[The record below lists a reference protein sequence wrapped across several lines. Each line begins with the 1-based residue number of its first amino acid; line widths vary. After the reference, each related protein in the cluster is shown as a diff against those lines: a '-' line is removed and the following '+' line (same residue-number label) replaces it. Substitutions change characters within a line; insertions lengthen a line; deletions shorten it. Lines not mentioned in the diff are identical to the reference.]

1 MAECFGHRQ
10 RRGHQVAPELS
21 FASAST
27 STGFSRGCASL
38 SPRRPHGS
46 PPIPCP
52 TPPPRRGPERAASG
66 PLPRPDSIRPA
77 SSSATL
83 ITRPRA
89 AQDSVDVGRRQ
100 EEVICENTTG
110 HILCR
115 RLLLTEPAPASS
127 TKPVQLPSPL
137 WDGDGISPVEQLMA
151 LNRLQRSSPVPSSVP
166 W

>member
-46 PPIPCP
+46 PPTPCP

-100 EEVICENTTG
+100 EEVFVK
-110 HILCR
+110 ILLDTSFADDCFSQS
-115 RLLLTEPAPASS
+115 LLQRPPQSQFSCLHPCGMETEF
-127 TKPVQLPSPL
+127 PL
-137 WDGDGISPVEQLMA
+137 W
-151 LNRLQRSSPVPSSVP
+151 SS
-166 W
+166 